1 MIIITIIPA
10 SEASSGTIFDD
21 SRTTRAPA
29 DGKNP
34 VPADIIGSQT
44 KILWA
49 ANWLAMDDYPS
60 AISAHSKMVVVV
72 CTTVIPFV
80 LYLLEQTK

>member
-1 MIIITIIPA
+1 MISVKLVSICLLFWQAFVSLTNQIIAA
-10 SEASSGTIFDD
+10 SEARSDTIFDD

-29 DGKNP
+29 DGKDP

-49 ANWLAMDDYPS
+49 G
-60 AISAHSKMVVVV
+60 
-72 CTTVIPFV
+72 
-80 LYLLEQTK
+80 